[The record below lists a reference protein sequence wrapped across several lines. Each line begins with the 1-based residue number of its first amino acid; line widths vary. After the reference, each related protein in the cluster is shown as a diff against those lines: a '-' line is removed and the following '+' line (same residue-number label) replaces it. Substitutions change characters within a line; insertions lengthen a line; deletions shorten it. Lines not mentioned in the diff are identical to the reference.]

1 MENLTK
7 TEEIMENLTFGQTL
21 LFVLL
26 TFLFLAALFAII
38 IGTWFLLESFIYNE
52 RATTLVLVPIT
63 LFYIAIIIW
72 GIDKAPDNLWIF

>member
-1 MENLTK
+1 
-7 TEEIMENLTFGQTL
+7 MENLTFGQTL

-38 IGTWFLLESFIYNE
+38 IGTWFLLESFICNE